1 VSLEWQIALRYLTSR
16 RRSGVISVIGL
27 IAIGGVFVGVAALVI
42 VMSVMNGLQKD
53 LRDKILT
60 NTPHLLVQK
69 YNSEPIADY
78 RQVVERLESTFGVTG
93 AAPFLYTEGILG
105 HGRGRNEGA
114 VIRGIDPRQEDRVA
128 DTRRQILSGSYDLE
142 PRPDSPYPRIVIG
155 YLLADRLGA
164 FPGDTLTLTTPEA
177 ASISPLHGM
186 VPKLQKF
193 VLAGTFKSGLFEYD
207 SKFVYADLRAMQ
219 DYLGVG
225 DVVYGVA
232 ARVDDIWDARSI
244 GERAVDG
251 LDGPFYATTWIELN
265 QPLFSALK
273 LEKRAMFVILVL
285 IVLVAAFN
293 IISTLTMIVM
303 DKTKE
308 IGILRSMGMHSR
320 SIRRV
325 FVYQGVLIGVV
336 GTGLGVLAGLGAVFL
351 LARYRFISL
360 PGDVYFI
367 DVLPVAV
374 EPFNIGL
381 IVAASLLISLAATL
395 YPARQAA
402 RMAPVDAIRYE

>member
-1 VSLEWQIALRYLTSR
+1 MSLEWRIALRYLTSK

-42 VMSVMNGLQKD
+42 VMSVMSGLQED
-53 LRDKILT
+53 LREKILT
-60 NTPHLLVQK
+60 NTPHLMIQK
-69 YNSEPIADY
+69 YNSEPIENYQRVIETLA
-78 RQVVERLESTFGVTG
+78 ESRGVTG
-93 AAPFLYTEGILG
+93 AAPFIYTEGIVG

-114 VIRGIDPRQEDRVA
+114 VIRGVDPRLERTVSDA
-128 DTRRQILSGSYDLE
+128 GGQIVSGAWDLVQD
-142 PRPDSPYPRIVIG
+142 PDQPYPVVVLG

-164 FPGDTLTLTTPEA
+164 FPGDTLTLTTPEV
-177 ASISPLHGM
+177 ASVGLHGM
-186 VPKLQKF
+186 VPKLQRF
-193 VLAGTFKSGLFEYD
+193 IVGGTFKSGFFEYD
-207 SKFVYADLRAMQ
+207 SKFVYASIDAMQ
-219 DYLGVG
+219 EYLQSG
-225 DVVYGVA
+225 DVVYGVS
-232 ARVDDIWDARSI
+232 ARVDDIWEAREI
-244 GERAVDG
+244 GEAAVER
-251 LDGPFYATTWIELN
+251 LDGPYYATTWIELN

-308 IGILRSMGMHSR
+308 IGILRSMGMQAR
-320 SIRRV
+320 SIRKV
-325 FVYQGVLIGVV
+325 FVFQGILIGVV
-336 GTGLGVLAGLGAVFL
+336 GTVLGLGAGLGAAML

-367 DVLPVAV
+367 DTLPVSV
-374 EPFNIGL
+374 DLLNIGSIAL
-381 IVAASLLISLAATL
+381 ASLAISLVATL
-395 YPARQAA
+395 YPAFQAA